1 MNKSAISK
9 IFEILKKDRPKPTTE
24 LKYKS
29 KFQLLISVIL
39 SAQATDKSVN
49 SSTVKLFK
57 IAGTPEKIFNL
68 GEKKLK
74 NYIRNIGLFNS
85 KAKNVIKTSEIIF
98 KQYNNKIPSTRDS
111 LQKLPGVGRKTANV
125 VLNNAF
131 GEPTIGVDTHV
142 YRVSNRLG
150 IAPGKNVLE
159 VENNLEKNIPNKYKH
174 HAHHWLIFL
183 GRYTCLA
190 RKPLCTKCKVIK
202 FCRYK
207 KKTDHD

>member
-1 MNKSAISK
+1 MNRSKVSK
-9 IFEILKKDRPKPTTE
+9 IFEILKQDKPSPVTE
-24 LKYKS
+24 LIYKS

-49 SSTVKLFK
+49 TSTLRLFK
-57 IAGTPEKIFNL
+57 IAGTPEKLYKL

-74 NYIRNIGLFNS
+74 NYIKNIGLFNS
-85 KAKNVIKTSEIIF
+85 KAKNVIKTSEIIL
-98 KQYNNKIPSTRDS
+98 KQYKNKIPSNRED

-131 GEPTIGVDTHV
+131 NQPTIGVDTHV

-150 IAPGKNVLE
+150 LAPGKNVLE
-159 VENNLEKNIPNKYKH
+159 VENKLEKNIPNKYKK

-190 RKPLCTKCKVIK
+190 RKPLCVKCKVIK
-202 FCRYK
+202 LCEYK
-207 KKTDHD
+207 KKDIND